1 MSGGFIKVNRSILA
15 SDIIREPVTF
25 TVFMYLILSARFSEG
40 EYNGEKIKRGETVT
54 SYPRIALATGITERQ
69 ARTALSK
76 LIKSG
81 KVSVRRYPKFS
92 VVTLKDYENFQGMS
106 DRKSGESQSN
116 DSLGVT
122 QMSPIKEIK
131 NDKENK
137 NGSCCMESGGDDE
150 EDEDYFKLNVW
161 SKGGHVMLSDMQAEN
176 LLDLLS
182 LDEFNF
188 YLDKLDRFIG
198 EKHAAVKNH
207 YETILKWVS
216 QDREIRA

>member
-1 MSGGFIKVNRSILA
+1 
-15 SDIIREPVTF
+15 
-25 TVFMYLILSARFSEG
+25 
-40 EYNGEKIKRGETVT
+40 
-54 SYPRIALATGITERQ
+54 
-69 ARTALSK
+69 
-76 LIKSG
+76 
-81 KVSVRRYPKFS
+81 
-92 VVTLKDYENFQGMS
+92 
-106 DRKSGESQSN
+106 
-116 DSLGVT
+116 
-122 QMSPIKEIK
+122 
-131 NDKENK
+131 
-137 NGSCCMESGGDDE
+137 MESGGDDE